1 LSENYKVLLVKPA
14 SRPIVCD
21 ELPADLPEKTAHH
34 SAGEDE
40 TLTAGLVSDRR
51 LVERCLS
58 GEVAAWEELY
68 AQCHDMLL
76 ASVRCLLG
84 QTRSDPNLVD
94 EIAAR
99 VWYALVAN
107 DGELLAKYDP
117 KRGARIIT
125 FMRSLAKDEIC
136 RFFRSERR
144 RRRREKI
151 ACDEKSPHN
160 TDDQAQSEAV
170 LAEFWETLSP
180 REMGFATD
188 HLLAIANAD
197 IQPYAKSSSKYSSAN
212 VWQLTHRIYSKFV
225 KFFRYNP
232 E

>member
-1 LSENYKVLLVKPA
+1 LPVKPA
-14 SRPIVCD
+14 PRPIACD
-21 ELPADLPEKTAHH
+21 DLPSAPPQKKAHH
-34 SAGEDE
+34 PIVEKEA
-40 TLTAGLVSDRR
+40 LTVGIVADRK
-51 LVERCLS
+51 LVERCCS

-84 QTRSDPNLVD
+84 QARNDSNLVD

-107 DGELLAKYDP
+107 DGELLAKFDP

-125 FMRSLAKDEIC
+125 FMRAVAKDEIC

-144 RRRREKI
+144 RRRREQI
-151 ACDEKSPHN
+151 ACGEKSPHHS
-160 TDDQAQSEAV
+160 DDQAQSEAV
-170 LAEFWETLSP
+170 LSEFWETLSP
-180 REMGFATD
+180 CEMGFATD
-188 HLLAIANAD
+188 HLLAVASAD
-197 IQPYAKSSSKYSSAN
+197 IQPYAKSSSNYSSAN

-225 KFFRYNP
+225 KFFHYTP

>member
-1 LSENYKVLLVKPA
+1 VKRAPR
-14 SRPIVCD
+14 SISCD
-21 ELPADLPEKTAHH
+21 DSSMDPLKTTARDSADQKADLA
-34 SAGEDE
+34 SALAADH
-40 TLTAGLVSDRR
+40 T

-68 AQCHDMLL
+68 AQCHDMLVV
-76 ASVRCLLG
+76 SVRCLLG
-84 QTRSDPNLVD
+84 QARNDANLVD

-125 FMRSLAKDEIC
+125 FMRAVAKDEIC

-144 RRRREKI
+144 RRRRERI
-151 ACDEKSPHN
+151 ACADKSPHHS
-160 TDDQAQSEAV
+160 DEQAESKAA

-180 REMGFATD
+180 RELGFATD
-188 HLLAIANAD
+188 HLLAVSGDIEQPVATSLPEYSAAN
-197 IQPYAKSSSKYSSAN
+197 I
-212 VWQLTHRIYSKFV
+212 WQLTHRVYSKFV
-225 KFFRYNP
+225 KFFR
-232 E
+232 